1 LATRPTEVFAID
13 DLMSVIA
20 RDKKATSG
28 LTFVLDSERGLEVVN
43 DIEPSIVAE
52 TLRGYLIA

>member
-1 LATRPTEVFAID
+1 
-13 DLMSVIA
+13 MSVIA